1 MLIIGC
7 DFHTRYQQIAMA
19 REETAEMLVER
30 RLDHESG
37 EAHAF
42 YRGLQSSQEPVRVGI
57 EATGPIHWFERLLT
71 ELGHELWIGDSAKIR
86 ASEVRKQKTDERDA
100 RLILDLLLAER
111 FPKIWVP
118 TPAERDLRQLLWHR
132 HKLVCLRTMLGNQL
146 HALAMSEGL
155 CRKGKLFTK
164 KGRVE
169 LQQVGLAPWASR
181 RREELLKL
189 LEELEAPI
197 AELDR
202 AVLEQAQRR
211 EDAVSLMTHP
221 GIGPV
226 TSLAFV
232 LAIGP
237 VTRFSCSRKIASYL
251 GLNPTEDSSGGRR
264 RLGGISKQ
272 GNTMVRWLLIEAVY
286 PAVRKDPALRQDYQR
301 LKFRRGHAVAKVA
314 IARKLAVRMYW
325 MLRSRA
331 NYAQLVRRQ
340 GSPGATLV
348 DASPSLG

>member
-19 REETAEMLVER
+19 REETGELLVER

-42 YRGLQSSQEPVRVGI
+42 YRSLQEPVRVGM
-57 EATGPIHWFERLLT
+57 EATGPIHWFQRLLA

-100 RLILDLLLAER
+100 ALILDLLLAKR
-111 FPKIWVP
+111 FPRIWVP

-132 HKLVCLRTMLGNQL
+132 HKLVCLRTTLGNQL
-146 HALAMSEGL
+146 HALAMSQGL
-155 CRKGKLFTK
+155 CRKKKLFTK

-169 LQQVGLAPWASR
+169 LAGLALAPWASR

-189 LEELEAPI
+189 LDQLEAPI

-202 AVLEQAQRR
+202 AVLEEAQRR
-211 EDAVSLMTHP
+211 EDTVRLMTHP

-226 TSLAFV
+226 NALAFV

-237 VTRFSCSRKIASYL
+237 VTRFRRSKKITSYL
-251 GLNPTEDSSGGRR
+251 GLNPSEESSGGRR
-264 RLGGISKQ
+264 RLGAISKQ
-272 GNTMVRWLLIEAVY
+272 GNTMVRWLLIEAVHH
-286 PAVRKDPALRQDYQR
+286 AVRGDSALRQDYKR

-325 MLRSRA
+325 MLRSGA
-331 NYAQLVRRQ
+331 DYARLVRRQ
-340 GSPGATLV
+340 GSPGGTLV
-348 DASPSLG
+348 NTSSSLA